1 MAGVVA
7 SFVDDVNKLV
17 QAVFSGLSPLVV
29 EDVTDEG
36 ERIVVRARTPQDT
49 AVCPICGG
57 SSGRVHGYHWR
68 TVADVPVDGRRVVV
82 GVRVRRLVCPTH
94 GCRHTFREQVPGV
107 LERYQRRTVRLS
119 RQVKAVVK
127 ELAGRAGSRLLTILA
142 MGLSRHTALRALLR
156 IPVPT
161 GRTPRVI
168 GVDDFALRRRHRYAT
183 VVIDAETHERIDV
196 LPDRTADTL
205 EAWLREHPGVQ
216 VVCRDGSAT
225 YAEAIRRALPNAVQ
239 VADRWHLWHNLCDAA
254 LSEAKAHS
262 TCWAPVLDAP
272 IYDGPRA
279 QTTLERWHQ
288 VHHLLDQGVGLLEC
302 ARRLQ
307 LALNTVKRYARADR
321 PERMLRVPKYGASLV
336 DPYREHL
343 RTRRAD
349 DPSVPIAHLFE
360 EIKRLG
366 YTGCLNLLHK
376 YINQGRADA
385 DRSHISPRRLA
396 RMILTRPDN
405 IKPEHRDLLARLTA
419 ACPEMTQ
426 LAAVVAGFAELLT
439 PQPGNAD
446 RLSAWIV
453 QAHAAD
459 LPHLHAVTRGLERD
473 RDAVNAAL
481 TLPYSN
487 GPTEGVNTKTKR
499 IARQMHGRAGFTL
512 LRHRILLG

>member
-1 MAGVVA
+1 M
-7 SFVDDVNKLV
+7 
-17 QAVFSGLSPLVV
+17 FSGLSPLVI
-29 EDVTDEG
+29 EDVADEG
-36 ERIVVRARTPQDT
+36 ERIMVRAQTPQGT
-49 AVCPICGG
+49 AVCPVCGV
-57 SSGRVHGYHWR
+57 SSGRVHGFHLR

-82 GVRVRRLVCPTH
+82 RVRVRRLVCSTR
-94 GCRHTFREQVPGV
+94 GCRQTFREQMPGV
-107 LERYQRRTVRLS
+107 LERYQRRTARLT

-127 ELAGRAGSRLLTILA
+127 ELAGRAGSRLLAILA
-142 MGLSRHTALRALLR
+142 AGLSRHTALRALLR
-156 IPVPT
+156 IPLPT

-205 EAWLREHPGVQ
+205 EAWLREHPGVE

-225 YAEAIRRALPNAVQ
+225 YAEAIRRALPDAVQ
-239 VADRWHLWHNLCDAA
+239 VADRWHLWHNLCEAA
-254 LSEAKAHS
+254 LSEVKAHS
-262 TCWAPVLDAP
+262 TCWAAVLDAP
-272 IYDGPRA
+272 LYDGPRA

-288 VHHLLDQGVGLLEC
+288 VHSLLEKGVGLLEC

-321 PERMLRVPKYGASLV
+321 PERMLRVPKYRASLV

-343 RTRRAD
+343 RKHRVE
-349 DPSVPIAHLFE
+349 DPGVPVQHLFE
-360 EIKRLG
+360 EIKALG
-366 YTGCLNLLHK
+366 FTGCLNLLHK

-385 DRSHISPRRLA
+385 DRSHISPRRFA

-405 IKPEHRDLLARLTA
+405 LKTEHHDLLARLTA

-426 LAAVVAGFAELLT
+426 LAAGIRGFAKLLT
-439 PQPGNAD
+439 PCDGNAD
-446 RLSAWIV
+446 GLSRWIIQV
-453 QAHAAD
+453 RATD
-459 LPHLHAVTRGLERD
+459 LPYLHSFSRGLERD
-473 RDAVNAAL
+473 RDAVIAAL

-487 GPTEGVNTKTKR
+487 GPTEGVNAKTKR

>member
-1 MAGVVA
+1 M
-7 SFVDDVNKLV
+7 DVNELV
-17 QAVFSGLSPLVV
+17 QTVFSGLCPLVM
-29 EDVTDEG
+29 EDVADEG
-36 ERIVVRARTPQDT
+36 ERIVVRARTPLDT
-49 AVCPICGG
+49 AVCPVCGA
-57 SSGRVHGYHWR
+57 SSQRVHGYHWR

-82 GVRVRRLVCPTH
+82 RVRVRRLVCPTR

-107 LERYQRRTVRLS
+107 LERYQRRTARLT

-127 ELAGRAGSRLLTILA
+127 ELAGRAGSRLLAILA
-142 MGLSRHTALRALLR
+142 VGLSRHTALRALLR
-156 IPVPT
+156 IPLPT
-161 GRTPRVI
+161 GRVPRVI

-205 EAWLREHPGVQ
+205 EAWLREHSGVE

-225 YAEAIRRALPNAVQ
+225 YAEAIRRALPDAVQ
-239 VADRWHLWHNLCDAA
+239 VADRWHLWHNLCEAA
-254 LSEAKAHS
+254 LSEVKAHS
-262 TCWAPVLDAP
+262 SCWATVLDAP

-279 QTTLERWHQ
+279 RTTLERWHQ
-288 VHHLLDQGVGLLEC
+288 VHDLLNQGVGLLEC

-321 PERMLRVPKYGASLV
+321 PERMLRVPKYRVSLV

-343 RTRRAD
+343 RKRRAE
-349 DPSVPIAHLFE
+349 DPAVPVKHLFE
-360 EIKRLG
+360 EIKALG
-366 YTGCLNLLHK
+366 YEGCLNLLHK

-396 RMILTRPDN
+396 RMLLTRPDN
-405 IKPEHRDLLARLTA
+405 LKTEHHDLLARLTA

-426 LAAVVAGFAELLT
+426 LAAHIADFAQLLT
-439 PQPGNAD
+439 PREGNAD
-446 RLSAWIV
+446 GLSRWIV
-453 QAHAAD
+453 QVRATD
-459 LPHLHAVTRGLERD
+459 LPHLHSFARGLDRD
-473 RDAVNAAL
+473 RDAVIAAL

-499 IARQMHGRAGFTL
+499 IARQMHGRAGFPL